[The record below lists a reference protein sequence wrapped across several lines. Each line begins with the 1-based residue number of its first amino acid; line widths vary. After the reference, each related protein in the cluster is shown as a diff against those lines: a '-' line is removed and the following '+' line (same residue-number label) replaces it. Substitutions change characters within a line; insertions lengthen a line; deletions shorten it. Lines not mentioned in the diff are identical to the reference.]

1 MPAGYLSLMSP
12 YDTRALDTFLGGRG
26 AYAVLASHS
35 QQQVR
40 QLRPHIHPNQ
50 RWRISGGLRISSQS
64 LLSEGHPLTGSANP
78 LHRTP
83 ARGVA
88 ANGDPGL
95 NSHAGRPSTPTAVWG
110 KPQACCQYVPRDPR
124 APSGIRRRKGTGTNG
139 RLLKTLSGRANP
151 SSARRSSPS
160 EKKLAACQG
169 DGKI

>member
-88 ANGDPGL
+88 ANGTQGSTHTLGDPLPQLRYGG
-95 NSHAGRPSTPTAVWG
+95 NRRHAVNMFPEIHARHQGFAVG
-110 KPQACCQYVPRDPR
+110 K
-124 APSGIRRRKGTGTNG
+124 
-139 RLLKTLSGRANP
+139 GRAQTDA
-151 SSARRSSPS
+151 S
-160 EKKLAACQG
+160 
-169 DGKI
+169 